1 MAQHLGAPPR
11 IRAAGPFDGAEGE
24 PPGVEGAEA
33 RGREGTVAQKVDHR
47 TGAHEGGGLQV
58 DAAARV
64 PERGIA
70 SRLEGPPD
78 SLAEHM
84 SKRAD
89 LRDEGQPP
97 APDLADGPASHQH
110 ALRSV
115 CPVHPPDLDLG
126 VVPAAVE
133 DVGLGDPIGGQHAFR
148 VLRIDR

>member
-33 RGREGTVAQKVDHR
+33 REGTVAQKVDHR

-70 SRLEGPPD
+70 GRLEGPPD
-78 SLAEHM
+78 RLAQHM
-84 SKRAD
+84 GERAH
-89 LRDEGQPP
+89 LGDEGQPP
-97 APDLADGPASHQH
+97 APNLADGPSAHQH
-110 ALRSV
+110 ALAGVR
-115 CPVHPPDLDLG
+115 PVHPPDLHLR